1 MAATDYDFLLTKVEL
16 LEEAYRKV
24 GSLADGESLSA
35 AQEDTGTKKLNLI
48 LKALGEDGVQLFTYV
63 TESVSLVAGT
73 SEYTIPMTNGLSIV
87 DRCHLVDNAN
97 DFRLDR
103 MDFFEYEDLLDKEAS
118 GRPVCF
124 SQSSDGLSIRLYPVP
139 EKVYTLKVHGIRKL
153 KDWTDSNET
162 GEFPAKW
169 LNVLKYGLA
178 VELAEDDGES
188 MSFINHLRSRAS
200 EEYIKARSKTLNLS
214 DTRRMKGAY

>member
-1 MAATDYDFLLTKVEL
+1 MAATDYDFLLTKTEL

-35 AQEDTGTKKLNLI
+35 SQVDTGTKKLNLI
-48 LKALGEDGVQLFTYV
+48 LKALGDDGVQLFTYV

-73 SEYTIPMTNGLSIV
+73 GEYNVPDTNGLSIV
-87 DRCHLVDNAN
+87 DRCHIVDNSN

-103 MDFFEYEDLLDKEAS
+103 LDFFEYEDLITKDAS

-124 SQSSDGLSIRLYPVP
+124 PQSSDGLTIRLYPVP
-139 EKVYTLKVHGIRKL
+139 EKAYTLKVHGIRKL
-153 KDWTDSNET
+153 KDWVESNDT

-169 LNVLKYGLA
+169 LNVLKYALA

-188 MSFINHLRSRAS
+188 MSFIQHLRNRAS
-200 EEYIKARSKTLNLS
+200 EEYVKARSKTLNVS
-214 DTRRMKGAY
+214 DSRRMKGAY